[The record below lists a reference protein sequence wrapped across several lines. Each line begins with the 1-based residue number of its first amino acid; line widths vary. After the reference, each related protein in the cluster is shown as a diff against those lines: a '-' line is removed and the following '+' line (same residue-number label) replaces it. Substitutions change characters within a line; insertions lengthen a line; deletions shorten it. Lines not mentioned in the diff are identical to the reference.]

1 MGSLQQIQAAAQSI
15 IEICQKD
22 LATKADKEK
31 LLKLQGEIFTG
42 IENLV
47 ECEICGSITDL
58 IVTMTLAEVTAKVCT
73 PCGIHALEVGKIQR
87 RTVRRRSKKKTG
99 STTVPAK
106 ATTEKPKKKVEST
119 SQPSNAA
126 TAAKSKKRMESS
138 MALPKA
144 APTAR
149 KASTNSS
156 TDTVELYEE
165 VEKQTGLKKTEIKR
179 LHKMIEEIASPMNL
193 EHTVLY
199 ITHEAGLAKL
209 KIEPEVLGEAVKLL
223 MDK

>member
-22 LATKADKEK
+22 LATKADKER

-87 RTVRRRSKKKTG
+87 RTVRRRSKKETG

-106 ATTEKPKKKVEST
+106 VTTEKPKKKVGST
-119 SQPSNAA
+119 LQPSNAA
-126 TAAKSKKRMESS
+126 TDAKSKKRMESP
-138 MALPKA
+138 MAPPKA

-149 KASTNSS
+149 KASTNSL
-156 TDTVELYEE
+156 TDIAELYAELEE
-165 VEKQTGLKKTEIKR
+165 QTGLKKTEIKR

-199 ITHEAGLAKL
+199 VTHEAGLAKL

>member
-1 MGSLQQIQAAAQSI
+1 MGSLQQIQVAAQSI

-42 IENLV
+42 IEGLV

-73 PCGIHALEVGKIQR
+73 PCGIHALEAGKIQR
-87 RTVRRRSKKKTG
+87 RTVRRRSKKAG
-99 STTVPAK
+99 STTVPAE
-106 ATTEKPKKKVEST
+106 ATTKKPKKKVEST
-119 SQPSNAA
+119 SQPSNATTA
-126 TAAKSKKRMESS
+126 TKSKKRMESS
-138 MALPKA
+138 MAPPKA

-149 KASTNSS
+149 KVSTNSS
-156 TDTVELYEE
+156 TDTAELYAELEE
-165 VEKQTGLKKTEIKR
+165 QTGLKKTEIKR

-199 ITHEAGLAKL
+199 VTHEAGLAKL
-209 KIEPEVLGEAVKLL
+209 KIEPKVLGEAVKLL
-223 MDK
+223 MDI